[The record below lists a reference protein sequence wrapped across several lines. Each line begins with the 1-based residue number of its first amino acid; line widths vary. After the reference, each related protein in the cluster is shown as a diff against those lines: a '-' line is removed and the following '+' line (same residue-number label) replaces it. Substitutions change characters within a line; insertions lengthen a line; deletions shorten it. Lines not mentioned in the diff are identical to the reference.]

1 MTQAS
6 DSNMQTWPIERNISP
21 QGLKVARIDTSQG
34 WLMVAPADA
43 LSDVDLR
50 MMAGVF
56 VSAYDPT
63 LKAHKPAQTAPKST
77 PPIPTGL

>member
-1 MTQAS
+1 MQPL
-6 DSNMQTWPIERNISP
+6 DSNMQTWPIERGNSAS
-21 QGLKVARIDTSQG
+21 GMKVARIDTSRG

-43 LSDVDLR
+43 LSDMDLR
-50 MMAGVF
+50 MMAGIF

>member
-1 MTQAS
+1 MQPP
-6 DSNMQTWPIERNISP
+6 DSNMQTWPIERGNSP
-21 QGLKVARIDTSQG
+21 QGLKVARIDTSRG

-50 MMAGVF
+50 MMAGIF

-63 LKAHKPAQTAPKST
+63 LKAHKPAGPGPA
-77 PPIPTGL
+77 IPTGL

>member
-1 MTQAS
+1 MQPP
-6 DSNMQTWPIERNISP
+6 DSNMQTWPIERRISP

-43 LSDVDLR
+43 LLDLDLR
-50 MMAGVF
+50 MMAGIF
-56 VSAYDPT
+56 ISAYDPT
-63 LKAHKPAQTAPKST
+63 LKAHKPGGSSSAP